1 MIKDVNL
8 RVDGLK
14 IVGQLYLPEG
24 REPPYPAV
32 ILCHGIPSVTVDPTD
47 GGYPL
52 LAETISR
59 DGLAVYTFRFRGSGE
74 SEGNFDIAG
83 WDRDLQA
90 AIDYLYSQPEI
101 DNSRIALVG
110 FSAGAA
116 LSIYRAANDKR
127 VSAVVA
133 CAAPADFR
141 SISDAENPSE
151 PVNYFRRAG
160 IIRDTDFPP
169 SIEDWIN
176 SFRKINPLKV
186 VNKISPRPLLLVHAT
201 GDSVVNVENTEN
213 LYARSGEPREKLI
226 LDGGEHRLRKDE
238 RAVEAI
244 IKWLKAQFS
253 K

>member
-1 MIKDVNL
+1 MIKDANL

-32 ILCHGIPSVTVDPTD
+32 ILCHGIPSGTVDPTD

-52 LAETISR
+52 LARTISEA
-59 DGLAVYTFRFRGSGE
+59 GLAAYTFRFRGSGE
-74 SEGNFDIAG
+74 SDGNFDLAG
-83 WDRDLQA
+83 WDRDLKA
-90 AIDYLYSQPEI
+90 AIDYLYSLPEI
-101 DNSRIALVG
+101 DKKRIALVG

-116 LSIYRAANDKR
+116 LSIYRAAKDKR

-151 PVNYFRRAG
+151 PVNYFRRVG
-160 IIRDTDFPP
+160 IIRDPDFPP
-169 SIEDWIN
+169 SIEDWLN
-176 SFRKINPLKV
+176 SFREINPLKV
-186 VNKISPRPLLLVHAT
+186 VNEISPRPLLLVHAI
-201 GDSVVNVENTEN
+201 GDSVVHVENTEN
-213 LYARSGEPREKLI
+213 LYVRAGEPREKII
-226 LDGGEHRLRKDE
+226 LDGDEHRLRKDE
-238 RAVEAI
+238 RAVEVI
-244 IKWLKAQFS
+244 IEWLKAQFS